1 MLEIVKIIIT
11 FVFLALS
18 AELIARGT
26 ERLEKFMGQGMAG
39 GIIMGLLTALPE
51 TIFVI
56 VAVLRNEPYVAL
68 GSAIGGN
75 VLLFTFG
82 IGFLGLYFYLK
93 WRRNLVIQEDY
104 AVEHKFLIITTIA
117 LALIILYGRLNL
129 FTAVP
134 LLSIY
139 LYYATYR
146 VRKFTKEDSGDVD
159 EKEVLKASLYLV
171 VGAFLLVIFSEPFID
186 QIVLLSEQ
194 IGIPAIWLALII
206 TPLAGELEETISAI
220 RLTHASINGGS
231 LAIFDF
237 VGSKI
242 ENATVLLAII
252 GLFSDISIMPGITEL
267 LATVIAN
274 IMAIL
279 ILMDKKLG
287 VKESLSLL
295 FIYFLIAFLSL
306 YL

>member
-1 MLEIVKIIIT
+1 MLEILEIIIT
-11 FVFLALS
+11 FAFLAIS
-18 AELIARGT
+18 AELISRGT
-26 ERLEKFMGQGMAG
+26 EKLEKFMGQGMAG

-82 IGFLGLYFYLK
+82 VGFLGLYFYLK
-93 WRRNLVIQEDY
+93 WRRSLVIQEDY
-104 AVEHKFLIITTIA
+104 AVEHKFLIITTVA
-117 LALIILYGRLNL
+117 LALVILYGRLNL
-129 FTAVP
+129 FTAIP
-134 LLSIY
+134 LLAIY
-139 LYYATYR
+139 LYYASYR
-146 VRKFTKEDSGDVD
+146 VRKFAKEDRDVD
-159 EKEVLKASLYLV
+159 EKEVLKASIYLV
-171 VGAFLLVIFSEPFID
+171 FGTILLVIFSEPFVD
-186 QIVLLSEQ
+186 QIVLLSQQ
-194 IGIPAIWLALII
+194 IRIPAIWLALII
-206 TPLAGELEETISAI
+206 TPLAGEIEETLSAI
-220 RLTHASINGGS
+220 RLAHASTDGGS
-231 LAIFDF
+231 LAIFNF

-252 GLFSDISIMPGITEL
+252 GLFSDISVMPGITEL
-267 LATVIAN
+267 IATVIAN
-274 IMAIL
+274 VIAIF

-295 FIYFLIAFLSL
+295 FLYFLIAFLSL

>member
-1 MLEIVKIIIT
+1 LLEVVKIIVI
-11 FVFLALS
+11 FAFLAIS
-18 AELIARGT
+18 AELISRGT
-26 ERLEKFMGQGMAG
+26 EKLEKFMGQGMAG

-82 IGFLGLYFYLK
+82 VGLLGLYFYSK
-93 WRRNLVIQEDY
+93 WRKNLVIQEDY

-117 LALIILYGRLNL
+117 LALVILYGRLNL
-129 FTAVP
+129 FTAIP
-134 LLSIY
+134 LLAIY
-139 LYYATYR
+139 LYYAIYR
-146 VRKFTKEDSGDVD
+146 VRKFAKEDRDVD
-159 EKEVLKASLYLV
+159 EKEVLKASIYLV
-171 VGAFLLVIFSEPFID
+171 IGTILLVIFSEPFVN

-220 RLTHASINGGS
+220 RLTHSSADGGS

-252 GLFSDISIMPGITEL
+252 GLFSDISVMPGIAEL
-267 LATVIAN
+267 IATVIAN
-274 IMAIL
+274 IVAIF

-287 VKESLSLL
+287 VKESLGLL
-295 FIYFLIAFLSL
+295 LLYFLIAFLSL

>member
-1 MLEIVKIIIT
+1 MQEIVEIVIT
-11 FVFLALS
+11 FAFLAIS

-26 ERLEKFMGQGMAG
+26 EKLEKFMGQGMAG

-93 WRRNLVIQEDY
+93 WRRNLVIQEEY
-104 AVEHKFLIITTIA
+104 VIEHKFLIITTIA
-117 LALIILYGRLNL
+117 LALVILYGRINL
-129 FTAVP
+129 FTAIP
-134 LLSIY
+134 LLAIY
-139 LYYATYR
+139 LYYASYR
-146 VRKFTKEDSGDVD
+146 VRKFTKENRNVD
-159 EKEVLKASLYLV
+159 EKEILKASIYLV
-171 VGAFLLVIFSEPFID
+171 FGTILLVIFSEPFVD

-206 TPLAGELEETISAI
+206 APLAGELEETISAI
-220 RLTHASINGGS
+220 RLAHTSANGGS

-252 GLFSDISIMPGITEL
+252 GFFSDISIMPGLTEL
-267 LATVIAN
+267 IATIIAN
-274 IMAIL
+274 IIAIL

-295 FIYFLIAFLSL
+295 FLYFLIAFLSL

>member
-1 MLEIVKIIIT
+1 LLELIELLII
-11 FVFLALS
+11 FLFLALS
-18 AELIARGT
+18 AELISRGT
-26 ERLEKFMGQGMAG
+26 EKLEKFMGQGMAG

-82 IGFLGLYFYLK
+82 VGFLGLYFYSK
-93 WRRNLVIQEDY
+93 WRKNLVIQEDY
-104 AVEHKFLIITTIA
+104 SVEHKFLIITTIA
-117 LALIILYGRLNL
+117 LFLIILYRRINV
-129 FTAVP
+129 FTAIP
-134 LLSIY
+134 LLAIY

-146 VRKFTKEDSGDVD
+146 VRKFAKEDRDVD
-159 EKEVLKASLYLV
+159 EKEALKATIYLV
-171 VGAFLLVIFSEPFID
+171 VGAFLLVIFSEPFIA
-186 QIVLLSEQ
+186 QIVKLSEQ
-194 IGIPAIWLALII
+194 IGIPVIWLALII
-206 TPLAGELEETISAI
+206 TPFAGELEETISAV
-220 RLTHASINGGS
+220 RLTHTSTDGGS

-252 GLFSDISIMPGITEL
+252 GLFSDISVMPGINEL
-267 LATVIAN
+267 IATVIAN
-274 IMAIL
+274 IIAIL

-287 VKESLSLL
+287 VKESVVLL
-295 FIYFLIAFLSL
+295 FLYFLIAFLSL